1 MNVIWQQ
8 LYIFVAANRNQPT
21 QNYIEMS
28 YRLFILPFLFLSI
41 TIQAQKVFRTE
52 IFDSNIKTLQVKV
65 NNEKFLLPIL
75 ELNSSDVISVEFDE
89 MSHNSHAYSYKVL
102 HCNADWTLSDLSTN
116 EYLSGFSTAIITD
129 YNLSQLTTFLYTHY
143 QFKLPNY
150 DMNFKISG
158 NYLVSIYEDNQA
170 DKPIA
175 QACFSI
181 VEPKVRI
188 AANVRANTD
197 TELNGRLQQVDFDVM
212 LNGYRVKDVNQ
223 EFKVVVRQNNRFDN
237 EVRSINPSSISD
249 SKITYANN
257 KALIF
262 EGGNEYH
269 RFDISSVYAASEGVA
284 EIRYAQPHYEAY
296 LLQNKVNTSK
306 TYQHDFDV
314 NGKFLINF
322 QESVDN
328 SNYEADYLYVHFML
342 PMKQPFFDGQLY
354 LGGEFNYNLLNDI
367 SRLQYDFNSGGYYK
381 TMLLKQGGY
390 NFQYWFVP
398 KGSKKGLSERVDGSF
413 WQTGNEYTIYVYHR
427 PWGERYDKLIGVKS
441 FN

>member
-1 MNVIWQQ
+1 MS
-8 LYIFVAANRNQPT
+8 NR
-21 QNYIEMS
+21 
-28 YRLFILPFLFLSI
+28 LILLCFTFLSI
-41 TIQAQKVFRTE
+41 TTQAQKVFRTE

-65 NNEKFLLPIL
+65 NDEKFLLPII
-75 ELNSSDVISVEFDE
+75 ELNGSDVISVDFDE
-89 MSHNSHAYSYKVL
+89 MSHESHAYSYKIL

-116 EYLSGFSTAIITD
+116 EYLSGFTTATITD

-143 QFKLPNY
+143 RFKLPNY
-150 DMNFKISG
+150 DINFKISG
-158 NYLVSIYEDNQA
+158 NYLLSIYEDNQA
-170 DKPIA
+170 DKPVA
-175 QACFSI
+175 QVCYSI
-181 VEPKVRI
+181 VEPKVKI
-188 AANVRANTD
+188 EANVRANTD
-197 TELNGRLQQVDFDVM
+197 TELNGRLQQVDFDVI

-223 EFKVVVRQNNRFDN
+223 EFKLVVRQNNRFDN
-237 EVRSINPSSISD
+237 EVRNISPSSILD
-249 SKITYANN
+249 SKISYANN
-257 KALIF
+257 IALIF

-306 TYQHDFDV
+306 SYQHDFDV

-328 SNYEADYLYVHFML
+328 SNYEADYMNVHFML

-354 LGGEFNYNLLNDI
+354 LGGEFNYNLLNDN
-367 SRLQYDFNSGGYYK
+367 SRLQYDFNGGGYYK

-398 KGSKKGLSERVDGSF
+398 KGNRKALTERVDGSF

-427 PWGERYDKLIGVKS
+427 PWGERYDRLVGVKS